1 MGGVLIGIKI
11 SSIFHFLPSENE
23 MCLRVD
29 KRNIPFYQ
37 WHLNLNCLI
46 ISNKKF
52 TINNCINN
60 LKKFY
65 VSYVACFNR
74 NLLKFN

>member
-37 WHLNLNCLI
+37 C
-46 ISNKKF
+46 
-52 TINNCINN
+52 
-60 LKKFY
+60 
-65 VSYVACFNR
+65 VSS
-74 NLLKFN
+74 